1 MDEPFLSKKWWK
13 AIFASCVIKILFHFS
28 FLFGLNIPII
38 ILIVSLE
45 LSATEEQIKDFR
57 LKLGDK
63 IRIVREK
70 KGYSQEQLAEKMDIN
85 RSTISKIENGKFG
98 ITVDY
103 LVRFSIFLDYEFKV
117 IERWITN

>member
-1 MDEPFLSKKWWK
+1 MK
-13 AIFASCVIKILFHFS
+13 A
-28 FLFGLNIPII
+28 
-38 ILIVSLE
+38 E
-45 LSATEEQIKDFR
+45 LSATDELIKEYR

-103 LVRFSIFLDYEFKV
+103 LVRFSIFLDFEFKV
-117 IERWITN
+117 IER

>member
-1 MDEPFLSKKWWK
+1 MK
-13 AIFASCVIKILFHFS
+13 A
-28 FLFGLNIPII
+28 
-38 ILIVSLE
+38 E
-45 LSATEEQIKDFR
+45 LSATEEQIKDYR

-70 KGYSQEQLAEKMDIN
+70 RGYSQEKLAVKMNIN

-98 ITVDY
+98 ISVDY

-117 IERWITN
+117 IEK

>member
-1 MDEPFLSKKWWK
+1 MKT
-13 AIFASCVIKILFHFS
+13 
-28 FLFGLNIPII
+28 
-38 ILIVSLE
+38 E
-45 LSATEEQIKDFR
+45 LSATEEQIKDYR

-63 IRIVREK
+63 IRIVREER
-70 KGYSQEQLAEKMDIN
+70 GYSQGQLAEKMDIN

-117 IERWITN
+117 VER

>member
-1 MDEPFLSKKWWK
+1 MK
-13 AIFASCVIKILFHFS
+13 A
-28 FLFGLNIPII
+28 
-38 ILIVSLE
+38 E
-45 LSATEEQIKDFR
+45 LSATEEQIKDYR
-57 LKLGDK
+57 LKLGEK

-70 KGYSQEQLAEKMDIN
+70 RGYSQVQLAEKMDIN

-117 IERWITN
+117 IER